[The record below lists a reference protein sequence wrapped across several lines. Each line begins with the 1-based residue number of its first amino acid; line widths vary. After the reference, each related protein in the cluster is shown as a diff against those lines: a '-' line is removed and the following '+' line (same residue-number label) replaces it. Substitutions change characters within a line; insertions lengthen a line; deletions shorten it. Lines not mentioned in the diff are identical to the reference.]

1 VIMKLIKSHV
11 FWFVV
16 LGIVIFVID
25 EQISDPLDMIV
36 VDAALEG
43 QVAALWA
50 SQIQREPTEAEIASL
65 VDDWVVE
72 EIWRR
77 ESMRL
82 NLAEE
87 DEIIRRRMIQKMQFI
102 AEQEAELAPTV
113 EDLQA
118 YYEANQ
124 EKYEV
129 LSSVSFEQ
137 LLFQSRDVAIS
148 ALNAGESIADL
159 AQSSMQS
166 RMNARQSPLQVASTF
181 GPEFTR
187 SLNSYDVSSNWQG
200 PIQSTFGWHL
210 VRLLEINS
218 SSVAPF
224 EDIRVTVHGD
234 YTYDSRLQAQ
244 ADFIEQA
251 RSNYD
256 IVRKEE

>member
-1 VIMKLIKSHV
+1 MKLMKSHL

-16 LGIVIFVID
+16 LGILIFVID
-25 EQISDPLDMIV
+25 EQTSDPLDTIV
-36 VDAALEG
+36 VDAALKR

-50 SQIQREPTEAEIASL
+50 AQIQREPTEAEITSL
-65 VDDWVVE
+65 LDDWLTE
-72 EIWRR
+72 EIWHR

-102 AEQEAELAPTV
+102 AEQEAEVTPT
-113 EDLQA
+113 EEEIQA
-118 YYEANQ
+118 YFEANH
-124 EKYEV
+124 ERYEV
-129 LSSVSFEQ
+129 PSSVSFEQ
-137 LLFQSRDVAIS
+137 LQFQSRDAATRALS
-148 ALNAGESIADL
+148 AGDSLADL
-159 AQSSMQS
+159 AQPSMQS
-166 RMNARQSPLQVASTF
+166 RVNVRQSPLQVASTF

-187 SLNSYDVSSNWQG
+187 SLNSYDVASNWQG

-210 VRLLEINS
+210 VKLLEKNS

-224 EDIRVTVHGD
+224 EDIRTAVLGD
-234 YTYDSRLQAQ
+234 YTYESRLQAQ
-244 ADFIEQA
+244 ADFIEQV

>member
-1 VIMKLIKSHV
+1 MKLMKSHV
-11 FWFVV
+11 FWFAV
-16 LGIVIFVID
+16 LGLVIFIID
-25 EQISDPLDMIV
+25 EQTSDPLDTIV
-36 VDAALEG
+36 VDAALEQ

-50 SQIQREPTEAEIASL
+50 AQIQREPTEAEIASL
-65 VDDWVVE
+65 VDDWVTE

-102 AEQEAELAPTV
+102 AEQEAALTPTEEELQ
-113 EDLQA
+113 D
-118 YYEANQ
+118 YYKANH
-124 EKYEV
+124 ERYEV
-129 LSSVSFEQ
+129 PSSVSFEQ
-137 LLFQSRDVAIS
+137 LQFQSREAATG
-148 ALNAGESIADL
+148 ALRAGESLADL
-159 AQSSMQS
+159 AESSMQS
-166 RMNARQSPLQVASTF
+166 RVNVRQSPLQVASTF

-187 SLNSYDVSSNWQG
+187 SLNSYDVASNWQG

-210 VRLLEINS
+210 VKLLEINS

-224 EDIRVTVHGD
+224 EDIRATVHGD
-234 YTYDSRLQAQ
+234 YTYESRLQAQ
-244 ADFIEQA
+244 ADFIEQV

>member
-1 VIMKLIKSHV
+1 MIMKLIKSHV

-25 EQISDPLDMIV
+25 EQASDPLDMIV

-102 AEQEAELAPTV
+102 AEQEAELAPT
-113 EDLQA
+113 EEELQA

-137 LLFQSRDVAIS
+137 LLFQSRDAAIG
-148 ALNAGESIADL
+148 ALSAGESIADL

-187 SLNSYDVSSNWQG
+187 SLNSYDVASNWQG

-210 VRLLEINS
+210 VRLLEINPS
-218 SSVAPF
+218 WVAPF
-224 EDIRVTVHGD
+224 EDIRVAVHGD
-234 YTYDSRLQAQ
+234 YTYESRLQAQ

-251 RSNYD
+251 RSDYD
-256 IVRKEE
+256 IVRKEQ